1 MINVGLNLNLNL
13 NLASTHLSAAHK
25 QQIPPKLTP
34 WLTSTGSLTA
44 KFEALSRHK
53 LIVQPTFEG
62 RQTLS
67 LSEKRQLQLPLG
79 GSQSAWVREA
89 LLFGKPNQNAWVV
102 ARSVFPFASLIGNA
116 RKLANLGTTP
126 IGYILFRRH
135 GAVMT
140 NRWIDVTAQGWR
152 RTTLYQWQ
160 GRHFLISETFLPAF
174 ENSLMGEEE
183 NGMIHVSSDKGEG

>member
-1 MINVGLNLNLNL
+1 MINVGLNLNL

-25 QQIPPKLTP
+25 QQIPPKLIP

-44 KFEALSRHK
+44 KFEALSQHK

-79 GSQSAWVREA
+79 VSQSAWVREA
-89 LLFGKPNQNAWVV
+89 LLFGKPNQEAWVV

-126 IGYILFRRH
+126 IGYLLFRRH

-140 NRWIDVTAQGWR
+140 NRSIDLTAQGWR

-160 GRHFLISETFLPAF
+160 GRHFLISETFYRHLKIA
-174 ENSLMGEEE
+174 LW
-183 NGMIHVSSDKGEG
+183 VKKKTA

>member
-13 NLASTHLSAAHK
+13 NLAGAHLSAAHK
-25 QQIPPKLTP
+25 QQIPPKLIP

-44 KFEALSRHK
+44 KFEALSQHK

-89 LLFGKPNQNAWVV
+89 LLFGKPNQEAWVV

-140 NRWIDVTAQGWR
+140 NRWIDLTAQGWR
-152 RTTLYQWQ
+152 RTTLYHWQ
-160 GRHFLISETFLPAF
+160 GRYFLISETFLPAF
-174 ENSLMGEEE
+174 ENSLMGE
-183 NGMIHVSSDKGEG
+183 

>member
-1 MINVGLNLNLNL
+1 MINVGLNLNL
-13 NLASTHLSAAHK
+13 AGAHLSVAHK
-25 QQIPPKLTP
+25 QQIPPKLIP

-44 KFEALSRHK
+44 KFEALSQHK

-79 GSQSAWVREA
+79 VSQSAWVREA
-89 LLFGKPNQNAWVV
+89 LLFGKPNQDAWVA

-135 GAVMT
+135 GATMT

-160 GRHFLISETFLPAF
+160 GRNFLISETFLPAF

-183 NGMIHVSSDKGEG
+183 NGMIHVSTDKREG